1 MNQDIKNKWIDALL
15 SGEYKQGYNV
25 LHNRDDN
32 SYCVL
37 GVLCE
42 VATKCG
48 VIKPKS
54 KISYYSGERR
64 GIIECSVYGDYSTFI
79 LPREVVEWAE
89 LDDNNPYIPVKDSD
103 SFQPTLSNY
112 NDRGYSFSELANII
126 KESF

>member
-15 SGEYKQGYNV
+15 SGEYKQGYSV

-42 VATKCG
+42 VARKCG
-48 VIKPKS
+48 VIETSS
-54 KISYYSGERR
+54 KVSYYAGETR
-64 GIIECSVYGDYSTFI
+64 GIIECTVYGEYSTFM
-79 LPREVVEWAE
+79 LPPEVTKWAN
-89 LDDNNPYIPVKDSD
+89 LNDSNPTIPSNDPVA
-103 SFQPTLSNY
+103 FQPTLSSY
-112 NDRGYSFSELANII
+112 NDKGCPFSKLANII